1 MSSKIKLIE
10 YYLPT
15 KLVTNELIAENM
27 PGWTSDKIINKIGIA
42 ERYIAEKNETA
53 LDLAEKAC
61 IKASTSIDLE
71 KVDAL
76 ILCTQSPDYFLPT
89 SSCILQDRIGLSK
102 KTLCFDYNLG
112 CSGYIYGL
120 AIIDG
125 LIKAGIIN
133 NAMLVTAET
142 YSKYIGE
149 KDGSNQAIFGDGASI
164 SFIEKSNENS
174 IGKFVFGTDG
184 SGYKNLIVENGGH
197 KNANEINSPTLYMN
211 GPEIFEFTN
220 KIIPDLIS
228 ETLIKN
234 NILTEEIDF
243 FVFHQ
248 ANTFILNHLRDK
260 LNIPKTKFIID
271 MKFSGNTVSSTIPIV
286 LANKLK
292 EDPQIFTN
300 KKVMIVGFGVG
311 YSWGATILNF

>member
-1 MSSKIKLIE
+1 MASKIKIIE
-10 YYLPT
+10 YYLPE
-15 KLVTNELIAENM
+15 KLVTNERISENM
-27 PGWTSDKIINKIGIA
+27 PGWTSEKIINKIGIA
-42 ERYIAEKNETA
+42 ERYVAEKNETA

-61 IKASTSIDLE
+61 KKASTNIDFE
-71 KVDAL
+71 KVEAL

-89 SSCILQDRIGLSK
+89 SACILQDRIGLSK

-125 LIKAGIIN
+125 LIKAGVIN

-142 YSKYIGE
+142 YSKYISE
-149 KDGSNQAIFGDGASI
+149 KDGANQAIFGDGASVTY
-164 SFIEKSNENS
+164 IEKSMEDS

-184 SGYKNLIVENGGH
+184 SGYKNLIVENGGIR
-197 KNANEINSPTLYMN
+197 NFNNINSPSLYMN

-228 ETLIKN
+228 ETLSKN
-234 NILTEEIDF
+234 NILIEEIDF

-248 ANTFILNHLRDK
+248 ANTYILNHLRDK
-260 LNIPKTKFIID
+260 LNIPKSKFLID

-286 LANKLK
+286 LSNKLK
-292 EDPQIFTN
+292 KEPLYFVN
-300 KKVMIVGFGVG
+300 KNVLIVGFGVG
-311 YSWGATILNF
+311 YSWGATLLKF